1 MDQCFIKYTY
11 AFPAQQSQSIINI
24 EMRSYNSGTTTTKRN
39 TTSATGTP
47 FCKVCSDAGLPA
59 DKYKSHYVK
68 DQPGPNGKVVCPT
81 LLSQKCLICGVPGH
95 TTRYCSDNPDNSST
109 TSSTVSD
116 RGPRYANAAD
126 DIRDICSYLPAIQQ
140 RAPIQR
146 PVQRS
151 APHIVY
157 ETKNEFPVLPGRFN
171 ASARFHNDEP
181 LQKRGPAESADFE
194 TQASPVHSP
203 VEQKFTKVK
212 YNKRNN
218 PFDALQ
224 NHQSDSEDE
233 KPKQQKQQP
242 KKIQQLPPITT
253 SSSSSSSWASIA
265 ALAKTTTTTTTTTTT
280 QQPQRSR
287 SRFSIVV
294 PTAVSGLPP
303 SPIVFK
309 ARPPCPIVF
318 KARAAPASASGAEKK
333 EQVKKLW
340 GDTDSEDDEE
350 FLKRGLD
357 LGC

>member
-11 AFPAQQSQSIINI
+11 AFPSSTKSINHQYI
-24 EMRSYNSGTTTTKRN
+24 EMRSYSSGTTTRN
-39 TTSATGTP
+39 TSATATP

-95 TTRYCSDNPDNSST
+95 TSRYCPDNPDNSST
-109 TSSTVSD
+109 TSSSSTVSD
-116 RGPRYANAAD
+116 HGARARYANATD
-126 DIRDICSYLPAIQQ
+126 DIRSSLPAIQQCAPIQQ
-140 RAPIQR
+140 RAPI
-146 PVQRS
+146 QRS

-157 ETKNEFPVLPGRFN
+157 ETKNEFPSLPGKFN
-171 ASARFHNDEP
+171 ASIRFHNDEP
-181 LQKRGPAESADFE
+181 LQKRGAAEFE
-194 TQASPVHSP
+194 AQASPVHSP
-203 VEQKFTKVK
+203 VEKKITKVK

-218 PFDALQ
+218 PFGALQ

-233 KPKQQKQQP
+233 EPKQQKQQP

-318 KARAAPASASGAEKK
+318 KARAAPASADGAEKK
-333 EQVKKLW
+333 QQLKKLW

-350 FLKRGLD
+350 FLKRGLEIQ
-357 LGC
+357 

>member
-1 MDQCFIKYTY
+1 
-11 AFPAQQSQSIINI
+11 
-24 EMRSYNSGTTTTKRN
+24 MRSYNSGTTTRN
-39 TTSATGTP
+39 TSATATP

-81 LLSQKCLICGVPGH
+81 LLSQRCLICGVPGH
-95 TTRYCSDNPDNSST
+95 TSRYCPDKHDSSST
-109 TSSTVSD
+109 TSSSSVV
-116 RGPRYANAAD
+116 PRYANATD
-126 DIRDICSYLPAIQQ
+126 DIRSSLPAIQQ
-140 RAPIQR
+140 RAPI
-146 PVQRS
+146 QRS

-157 ETKNEFPVLPGRFN
+157 ETKNEFPSLPGKFN
-171 ASARFHNDEP
+171 ASIRFHNDEP
-181 LQKRGPAESADFE
+181 LQKRGAAEFE
-194 TQASPVHSP
+194 AQASPVHSP
-203 VEQKFTKVK
+203 VEKKITKVK

-218 PFDALQ
+218 PFGALHQ

-233 KPKQQKQQP
+233 EPKQQKQQS

-253 SSSSSSSWASIA
+253 KLSSWASVA
-265 ALAKTTTTTTTTTTT
+265 AADKTTSTTTTTT
-280 QQPQRSR
+280 QLSQRSR

-294 PTAVSGLPP
+294 PTAISAPPLPL
-303 SPIVFK
+303 
-309 ARPPCPIVF
+309 CPIVF
-318 KARAAPASASGAEKK
+318 KARAAPASTSGAEKK